1 MVTNVITKPCT
12 NTRKSPFSIV
22 SWARKNL
29 WRRDGPRLALV
40 MTKKR
45 SLPWRRSTHLAN
57 RAKTCTWK
65 RIFREKLK
73 GSLISTPD
81 PHKNGWHGTKV
92 RIKRLSKTLQ
102 WALICLG
109 SSQQH
114 SDSFRFFH
122 LFIVSLLPCLPTVAQ
137 GWFVRVHPPQ
147 RRQYVRRDASWF
159 PEPFLTRPSGYQ
171 WSPNRK
177 SAAKHYV
184 QMCLPDEDYISPFA
198 EVVLRKKNRGHRGRW
213 WEMGNPTL
221 QTKKKLLGS
230 NPNQCQPVSVELR
243 WPKKG
248 ELLTESLTF
257 DNQHAVNNTTTR
269 QSVTRS
275 NNQPSIRPFTKKPTK
290 QLWDKP
296 RHRVAINGG
305 PLSNHL
311 TIHFAILPAPACEF
325 PQHCCQC
332 QHDGSQLHQFYHA
345 NSHLHVAP
353 GASACKPR
361 GIFPGYHWIWW
372 KSFKW
377 RLRSEV
383 DAYSLCA

>member
-1 MVTNVITKPCT
+1 MYKP
-12 NTRKSPFSIV
+12 
-22 SWARKNL
+22 
-29 WRRDGPRLALV
+29 RRDGPRLALV

-57 RAKTCTWK
+57 RAKTCSWK
-65 RIFREKLK
+65 RVFREKLK

-102 WALICLG
+102 SALICLG

-122 LFIVSLLPCLPTVAQ
+122 LFIVSLLPCLPAVAQ

-147 RRQYVRRDASWF
+147 RRQHVRRDASWF
-159 PEPFLTRPSGYQ
+159 QEPFLTRPSGYQ

-198 EVVLRKKNRGHRGRW
+198 EVVLRKKNRGK
-213 WEMGNPTL
+213 WEMMGEIRKPHLQASNCDPTL
-221 QTKKKLLGS
+221 QTKKKLLRS
-230 NPNQCQPVSVELR
+230 NPN
-243 WPKKG
+243 
-248 ELLTESLTF
+248 
-257 DNQHAVNNTTTR
+257 NQHAVNNTTTR
-269 QSVTRS
+269 QFVTRS

-332 QHDGSQLHQFYHA
+332 QHGGSQLHQFYHA

-377 RLRSEV
+377 WFRSEV
-383 DAYSLCA
+383 DIYSLCA